1 MEEREERPSKG
12 LDITR
17 APLPRYVNSE
27 IEEEEMDSRAGCSLR
42 SHATLNESTKCQMGL
57 SPNGYGVCTCVYTNI
72 RIMIMFHV
80 VYASYR

>member
-27 IEEEEMDSRAGCSLR
+27 IEEEEMKGKRSQFTSRY
-42 SHATLNESTKCQMGL
+42 L
-57 SPNGYGVCTCVYTNI
+57 SKL
-72 RIMIMFHV
+72 
-80 VYASYR
+80 